1 MTLPR
6 EDPPASAAGPVPV
19 APVRAAPA
27 SPGAQNSAAAI
38 HIEDQLQS
46 RVRIPADL
54 LRCVIALIEIA
65 LLAALALLARATA
78 NGAETDIVLARR
90 IREKVILPLD
100 GALNVP
106 NAAVIASAQAS
117 LISMQGDVQAR
128 VTDVQEY
135 LDKVNT
141 FVQIAAIVLSMAGGM
156 AAPAYQPRV
165 A

>member
-6 EDPPASAAGPVPV
+6 EDPPAGAAGPAPV

-27 SPGAQNSAAAI
+27 SPAAQNSPAAI

-78 NGAETDIVLARR
+78 NGAETDIVLASRYLKALLPIFGFVAHVALLLLPVALA
-90 IREKVILPLD
+90 IRMRD
-100 GALNVP
+100 CRW
-106 NAAVIASAQAS
+106 SS
-117 LISMQGDVQAR
+117 
-128 VTDVQEY
+128 T
-135 LDKVNT
+135 
-141 FVQIAAIVLSMAGGM
+141 
-156 AAPAYQPRV
+156 
-165 A
+165 